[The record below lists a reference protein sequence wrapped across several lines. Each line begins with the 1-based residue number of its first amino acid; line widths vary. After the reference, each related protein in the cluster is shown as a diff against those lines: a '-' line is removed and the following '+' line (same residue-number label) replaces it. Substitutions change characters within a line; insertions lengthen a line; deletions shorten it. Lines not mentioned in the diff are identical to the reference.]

1 MIPIDWGN
9 MALAM
14 AALLGMVGLAAV
26 SGLSFLANKPPKH
39 EPRMDEP
46 ALKVFRPGRARH

>member
-9 MALAM
+9 MALAV

-26 SGLSFLANKPPKH
+26 SGIAFLANKPPKH

-46 ALKVFRPGRARH
+46 ALKVFWPGRARH